1 MMLWLKDWQV
11 SEMFDGTKIKPTLG
25 PQTAECKVWAKK
37 KKEKKKKERKKKEKR
52 KKKKEKLHQSTFLD
66 ADLFYFPLVDV
77 ISGSLH

>member
-1 MMLWLKDWQV
+1 
-11 SEMFDGTKIKPTLG
+11 MFDGTKIKPNLD

-37 KKEKKKKERKKKEKR
+37 KKKKKKER
-52 KKKKEKLHQSTFLD
+52 KKKEKLHQSTFLD